1 MFNNSFRNKTNTWPA
16 FVDLFSNLVIVL
28 IFLLIVF
35 VFLWT
40 TTSVFNKSTGVQTIA
55 ELKQTNAEQS
65 EKIRQMAAD
74 EQEAMQL
81 LIQARARL
89 ESAQSDLDSK
99 DLSMIDLIT
108 AYENQVVKLQAQDEE
123 AQQQLAALQ
132 MQLNQVAAA
141 KEQLELMNAKRD
153 AVQAQMAA
161 EQAQMLDAVQA
172 QQAQMAAEQ
181 AQMLAAQSLVTE
193 NLAAQYNAELAKL
206 NAALVA
212 AEANAK
218 DQEIKYIE
226 MSNKLNKA
234 LADKVAEL
242 QDMKKYQSEFYRAI
256 KIAMGDTKSLQQDG
270 DRFIVPS
277 DILFTTG
284 SYKLTAEGKNQ
295 LRMISNVIK
304 EMEAKI
310 PSDVDWI
317 IRVDGHTD
325 KRPVIPGTRAYKNNM
340 QLSLLRA
347 TVVTNELVRDGV
359 ERRRLVPSGF
369 GDLYPVDSGTDK
381 ASMQKNRRIELQLTN
396 K

>member
-1 MFNNSFRNKTNTWPA
+1 MFNHKSNDKTNTWPA
-16 FVDLFSNLVIVL
+16 FVDLFSNLVIIL

-40 TTSVFNKSTGVQTIA
+40 TTSVFNKSAGVQTVE
-55 ELKQTNAEQS
+55 ELKQANAEQT
-65 EKIRQMAAD
+65 EKIRQMTAD

-89 ESAQSDLDSK
+89 ETVESDLDYK

-108 AYENQVVKLQAQDEE
+108 AYENQVIKLQAQDELAKQRLDVLQAQLNETIAANNQLADLE
-123 AQQQLAALQ
+123 AQRNAIQEQ
-132 MQLNQVAAA
+132 MQA
-141 KEQLELMNAKRD
+141 QLT
-153 AVQAQMAA
+153 A
-161 EQAQMLDAVQA
+161 E
-172 QQAQMAAEQ
+172 
-181 AQMLAAQSLVTE
+181 
-193 NLAAQYNAELAKL
+193 YNAELMKL
-206 NAALVA
+206 NAALAA
-212 AEANAK
+212 AEENAK
-218 DQEIKYIE
+218 NQEVQYIE

-256 KIAMGDTKSLQQDG
+256 KIALGDNKSLQQDG

-284 SYKLTAEGKNQ
+284 SYKLTPEGKNQ

-304 EMEAKI
+304 ELEEKI
-310 PSDVDWI
+310 PSDVNWI

-347 TVVTNELVRDGV
+347 TAVTNALVRDGV
-359 ERRRLVPSGF
+359 SRHRLVPSGF
-369 GDLYPVDSGTDK
+369 GDMDPIASGTDK